1 MLSTLFLLKA
11 KIMQTTSITFIKY
24 VGAILNF
31 IGSLLF
37 KMDFITE
44 VNPAELRYYQVKR
57 ANKADVLD

>member
-1 MLSTLFLLKA
+1 MLSTLYLLKA

-44 VNPAELRYYQVKR
+44 VNTAEL
-57 ANKADVLD
+57 